1 MNNKIYY
8 QRKERWLKRELY
20 IKKQRL
26 MMLELE
32 VENLRL
38 KLLLEKEK
46 TKIFFHSD
54 IKNERADQLSHPL
67 HLVFNKHLWGTDAH
81 KLFYCPLL
89 VLPHV
94 ILQSHYFN
102 RNEETT
108 IRKIYTRYIIYK
120 KNVSAFIHQ
129 LKRYFPKWWSRSE
142 SNQRHKDFQS
152 FALPTE
158 LRDHLVAGEGFEPTT
173 SGL

>member
-32 VENLRL
+32 VENLVGTFFGKRKKQKYSSILIL
-38 KLLLEKEK
+38 K
-46 TKIFFHSD
+46 TRTHQAF
-54 IKNERADQLSHPL
+54 SHPL

-94 ILQSHYFN
+94 ILQS
-102 RNEETT
+102 
-108 IRKIYTRYIIYK
+108 
-120 KNVSAFIHQ
+120 
-129 LKRYFPKWWSRSE
+129 LKYLICLFSY
-142 SNQRHKDFQS
+142 
-152 FALPTE
+152 
-158 LRDHLVAGEGFEPTT
+158 
-173 SGL
+173 

>member
-46 TKIFFHSD
+46 KQKYSSILILKTRELISSLILYILFSINIF
-54 IKNERADQLSHPL
+54 
-67 HLVFNKHLWGTDAH
+67 G
-81 KLFYCPLL
+81 
-89 VLPHV
+89 VLMPT
-94 ILQSHYFN
+94 SYF
-102 RNEETT
+102 
-108 IRKIYTRYIIYK
+108 I
-120 KNVSAFIHQ
+120 V
-129 LKRYFPKWWSRSE
+129 LC
-142 SNQRHKDFQS
+142 
-152 FALPTE
+152 
-158 LRDHLVAGEGFEPTT
+158 
-173 SGL
+173 

>member
-94 ILQSHYFN
+94 ILQS
-102 RNEETT
+102 
-108 IRKIYTRYIIYK
+108 RK
-120 KNVSAFIHQ
+120 
-129 LKRYFPKWWSRSE
+129 
-142 SNQRHKDFQS
+142 
-152 FALPTE
+152 
-158 LRDHLVAGEGFEPTT
+158 
-173 SGL
+173 

>member
-54 IKNERADQLSHPL
+54 IKTRELISSL
-67 HLVFNKHLWGTDAH
+67 ILYI
-81 KLFYCPLL
+81 LFSINIFG
-89 VLPHV
+89 VLMPT
-94 ILQSHYFN
+94 SYF
-102 RNEETT
+102 
-108 IRKIYTRYIIYK
+108 I
-120 KNVSAFIHQ
+120 V
-129 LKRYFPKWWSRSE
+129 LC
-142 SNQRHKDFQS
+142 
-152 FALPTE
+152 
-158 LRDHLVAGEGFEPTT
+158 
-173 SGL
+173 